1 MLNSM
6 VRGAARASGGADR
19 RWRSLRRAA
28 EAPTEAA
35 AETASAA
42 RQKRLTEPAGE
53 TETPPPTDIIKTRS
67 VFRNC

>member
-1 MLNSM
+1 M
-6 VRGAARASGGADR
+6 VRGAVRASGGADR